1 MQLIDVHT
9 PSSSFSLPHS
19 RKEYTGPVNPH
30 IVITLFPVQQDNL
43 QTLFDKL
50 SRKVNTT
57 ADGKR
62 VGPGWLKYHHGDSFW
77 NLDDGKKASRFPIGI
92 H

>member
-19 RKEYTGPVNPH
+19 RKEYKGPLNPH
-30 IVITLFPVQQDNL
+30 AHPTRSTVQQDNL

-57 ADGKR
+57 ANGQR
-62 VGPGWLKYHHGDSFW
+62 VGSGWLKYHHGDSFW
-77 NLDDGKKASRFPIGI
+77 NLDDGKQPNMFIGI